1 MIKGLYQKI
10 FSEKIRFEFNIK
22 LRKIKGFFLVGNKF
36 YCPCCQH
43 SYSKFLKKGNG
54 LISRENAVC
63 PNCGSLER
71 TRLLF
76 MYLKEETRIFHN
88 SPYILHFAPEDI
100 LKSKFIQNPNYY
112 DADLNPNLAR
122 FQMDITQINFPDC
135 YFDYIICSHVLGHVP
150 DEKKALEEMYRV
162 LKPGGQLFLLS
173 LINIDSE
180 QTFEDE
186 SATSENEK
194 LHAYGEKD
202 LERLYGNDFE
212 DRIENDAVTVE
223 RVDYRNHFDAATR
236 LRFSLG
242 DGRRELIY
250 VVTKK

>member
-1 MIKGLYQKI
+1 
-10 FSEKIRFEFNIK
+10 
-22 LRKIKGFFLVGNKF
+22 
-36 YCPCCQH
+36 
-43 SYSKFLKKGNG
+43 
-54 LISRENAVC
+54 
-63 PNCGSLER
+63 
-71 TRLLF
+71 
-76 MYLKEETRIFHN
+76 
-88 SPYILHFAPEDI
+88 
-100 LKSKFIQNPNYY
+100 
-112 DADLNPNLAR
+112 
-122 FQMDITQINFPDC
+122 
-135 YFDYIICSHVLGHVP
+135 
-150 DEKKALEEMYRV
+150 MYRV